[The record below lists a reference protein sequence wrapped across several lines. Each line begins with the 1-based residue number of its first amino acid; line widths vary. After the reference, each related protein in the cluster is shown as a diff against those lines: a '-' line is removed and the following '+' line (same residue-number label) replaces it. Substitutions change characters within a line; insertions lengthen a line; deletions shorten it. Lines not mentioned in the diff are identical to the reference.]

1 MKKLILFFL
10 LALSS
15 SFASENN
22 SYSGSRI
29 FNLKGEVLYR
39 GPVLIQ
45 GNQVKISTSLPKG
58 VYFLQPSSGRSLK
71 RILVGNSGMQ
81 LSSPDSSEISNQ
93 IVYLN
98 SGSKNILRKET
109 DNSSEYYLNTD
120 IFVVN
125 GVGYKAKYD
134 AQKTFRSFFKFC
146 RSELQEAFPED
157 TIYTDLIFNVTSG
170 NLSTDVIQSILIKAE
185 DLGLDMDAIHGW
197 DLFSMNLPEFLED
210 YGLDSSESIT
220 ALASF
225 IQEKLDEVNEIL
237 ETNELTEDAL
247 FDAIAHANSNK
258 ARAFV
263 LGHSQGGMYTYKA
276 FNSFSEEEQG
286 HFYSFNVAVPTDKN
300 PNWHLANDNDD
311 IVNWA
316 RILLSSIPEGEEN
329 ESDDGKDYGGESGH
343 HHAWLDSYY
352 NPHLSSYKKIND
364 AVENAFATV
373 PYWEKIYES
382 LDYSLIWYNGAAITT
397 IEVELNDGTFAT
409 LGTYQGYDITDS
421 TVINVSNP
429 KIDDG
434 LPTLRVTSYHHNA
447 WWGPYLSTDPDYF
460 KIVGQDDGSYVYL
473 MSDAWSPGSFDDAEF
488 SITLKLK
495 E

>member
-125 GVGYKAKYD
+125 GVA
-134 AQKTFRSFFKFC
+134 
-146 RSELQEAFPED
+146 
-157 TIYTDLIFNVTSG
+157 
-170 NLSTDVIQSILIKAE
+170 
-185 DLGLDMDAIHGW
+185 
-197 DLFSMNLPEFLED
+197 
-210 YGLDSSESIT
+210 
-220 ALASF
+220 
-225 IQEKLDEVNEIL
+225 
-237 ETNELTEDAL
+237 
-247 FDAIAHANSNK
+247 
-258 ARAFV
+258 
-263 LGHSQGGMYTYKA
+263 
-276 FNSFSEEEQG
+276 
-286 HFYSFNVAVPTDKN
+286 
-300 PNWHLANDNDD
+300 DN
-311 IVNWA
+311 I
-316 RILLSSIPEGEEN
+316 IP
-329 ESDDGKDYGGESGH
+329 
-343 HHAWLDSYY
+343 
-352 NPHLSSYKKIND
+352 
-364 AVENAFATV
+364 
-373 PYWEKIYES
+373 
-382 LDYSLIWYNGAAITT
+382 
-397 IEVELNDGTFAT
+397 
-409 LGTYQGYDITDS
+409 
-421 TVINVSNP
+421 
-429 KIDDG
+429 
-434 LPTLRVTSYHHNA
+434 
-447 WWGPYLSTDPDYF
+447 
-460 KIVGQDDGSYVYL
+460 
-473 MSDAWSPGSFDDAEF
+473 
-488 SITLKLK
+488 K